1 MFKKKKIKI
10 LILLTS
16 TLLLFISFF
25 IFIYKDTHK
34 ETNNSFPKNTLPN
47 SPVSKEIKPNK
58 NPEIKTTLEINEV
71 SYKESITEQI
81 SVYDFM
87 QKLQAEGKINFK
99 DKNYSGM
106 GKFVEEINGLKS
118 SQNKYW
124 IYYIN
129 GKEANVGISNYK
141 INPGDVVSWK
151 LK

>member
-1 MFKKKKIKI
+1 
-10 LILLTS
+10 
-16 TLLLFISFF
+16 
-25 IFIYKDTHK
+25 
-34 ETNNSFPKNTLPN
+34 
-47 SPVSKEIKPNK
+47 
-58 NPEIKTTLEINEV
+58 
-71 SYKESITEQI
+71 
-81 SVYDFM
+81 M